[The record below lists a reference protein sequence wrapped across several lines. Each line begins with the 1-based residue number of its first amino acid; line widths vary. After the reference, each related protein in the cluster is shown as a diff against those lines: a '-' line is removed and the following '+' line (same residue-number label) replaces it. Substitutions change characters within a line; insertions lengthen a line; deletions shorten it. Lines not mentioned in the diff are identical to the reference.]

1 VSCGARVR
9 ALAAQTTKGAASEGR
24 GNASAALRSAPA
36 LHEPDYGIRKRERLR
51 CFANQTKQVHSH
63 PRQVDEYFGLARCL
77 RLQIPRPLSD
87 ASAPQPQ
94 AVERYTGTEIGVP
107 TVFTVVTRSPSED
120 RMYGV
125 TVGKS
130 VWLLAL
136 IWIAAAAS
144 AQEIPDSAEVRTS
157 GSAVRT
163 TRPDLATFTVQL
175 AAMGATP
182 REAFGNVAERAHAI
196 RDALVG
202 LGIPR
207 G

>member
-1 VSCGARVR
+1 MGCRCNLAALKPHGPFRIDRV
-9 ALAAQTTKGAASEGR
+9 ALACLSG
-24 GNASAALRSAPA
+24 ASAS
-36 LHEPDYGIRKRERLR
+36 
-51 CFANQTKQVHSH
+51 
-63 PRQVDEYFGLARCL
+63 
-77 RLQIPRPLSD
+77 
-87 ASAPQPQ
+87 QPQ
-94 AVERYTGTEIGVP
+94 AVERYTGTEIGLP
-107 TVFTVVTRSPSED
+107 TLFTVATHSPGED
-120 RMYGV
+120 RMYRV
-125 TVGKS
+125 TVGRS
-130 VWLLAL
+130 VWLIAL

-157 GSAVRT
+157 GTAVRT

-182 REAFGNVAERAHAI
+182 REAFGNVTERAHAI